1 MPGNLRP
8 LGLKMIKL
16 NPLYFPSSK
25 SLVVLGRNKL
35 NGTDGIMPLLL
46 ELAIKEKKQL
56 LFFVSN
62 YPHAYKAIMDNI
74 VFRDIL
80 FKYGYL
86 YLLGGLNSIKF
97 VRYIIGI
104 VQLFFIFLHGIA
116 GGKIIHYGE
125 MNNFPFRLLRIAYG
139 KKVFLIE
146 NNTNETFYSEA
157 HQEITRII
165 TGRIMNKKTRNYL
178 FNSTCKDDR
187 IIYRKSTMQ
196 KYEKESKYNFYFYGR
211 SRSRPIWLDYLMN
224 NREKYFNK
232 YHADIGDK
240 KFIVIIGTSYD
251 IFYNKIP
258 EVFFKMLDV
267 FEKDFSDQY
276 FLYKPHPLIDNERIL
291 SEYRKRNLNFEVT
304 YLHPNLL
311 AMQAIAFVGN
321 SFSNIMTDSSLLNV
335 PTIEFANYVDE
346 LLEITGGTSISVPNK
361 FVDYFIMKD
370 QNLFRDALKKVVENS
385 PHIVFDL
392 NKVRVD
398 ESSASEVLKLLA

>member
-1 MPGNLRP
+1 
-8 LGLKMIKL
+8 MIKL

-25 SLVVLGRNKL
+25 SLVVFGRNKL

-56 LFFVSN
+56 LFFVAN
-62 YPHAYKAIMDNI
+62 YPYAYKAIMDNV

-80 FKYGYL
+80 FKYGSL
-86 YLLGGLNSIKF
+86 NLLGGLNSIRLLK
-97 VRYIIGI
+97 YIIWI

-125 MNNFPFRLLRIAYG
+125 MNNFPFMLLRIAYR

-157 HQEITRII
+157 HLEITRII
-165 TGRIMNKKTRNYL
+165 TGRVRNKKSRNYL
-178 FNSTCKDDR
+178 FNSACKDDR
-187 IIYRKSTMQ
+187 IIYRKSTML
-196 KYEKESKYNFYFYGR
+196 KYEQGSKYKFYFYGR
-211 SRSRPIWLDYLMN
+211 SRSRPIWLNYLFN
-224 NREKYFNK
+224 NREEYFNK
-232 YHADIGDK
+232 YHPNIGDK
-240 KFIVIIGTSYD
+240 KFIVIIGTAYD
-251 IFYNKIP
+251 LFYNQIP

-276 FLYKPHPLIDNERIL
+276 FLYKPHPLINNERIV

-321 SFSNIMTDSSLLNV
+321 NFSNMMTDSSLLNI
-335 PTIEFANYVDE
+335 PTIEFANYIDE
-346 LLEITGGTSISVPNK
+346 LLEITGGSSISASNK

-385 PHIVFDL
+385 GNLVFEP
-392 NKVRVD
+392 KKAEVD
-398 ESSASEVLKLLA
+398 ESSARDVLNLLA